1 MIFSYLIVGKL
12 IKEGKSHDWQIAKPR
27 RACLA
32 ADRVSEL

>member
-27 RACLA
+27 RGF
-32 ADRVSEL
+32 RIVEIKET